1 MPNTP
6 NFSDLPKAGWVQPYI
21 DASSPL
27 SIVVTD
33 PEDPK
38 QLNGCIITW
47 IEIYQEGYFD
57 RQLLFTFQEDF
68 ADWTEANFGKVY
80 PPIAKRLKDFLKLRG
95 IYVGNVGDDG
105 KVDRR
110 KAVPQQLAALL
121 DDDIVKSPKWPKD
134 DLDEMRM
141 YNKDFKSYVYN
152 PGFENDDETSQN
164 RKTAKDDSDDEKDPS
179 VIPTWAQGT
188 TTDPNGVSKA
198 LTDLGKLYQKDQD
211 KFGAKH
217 YEVLEN
223 KLRIFFDNTRDDL
236 VPWYLVVGVFICVSV
251 GRTKGRI
258 CTGIG

>member
-164 RKTAKDDSDDEKDPS
+164 RKTAKAAPPDDDDPDDSSDDDS
-179 VIPTWAQGT
+179 
-188 TTDPNGVSKA
+188 NGNK
-198 LTDLGKLYQKDQD
+198 GKK
-211 KFGAKH
+211 K
-217 YEVLEN
+217 
-223 KLRIFFDNTRDDL
+223 
-236 VPWYLVVGVFICVSV
+236 P
-251 GRTKGRI
+251 GRSEERRV
-258 CTGIG
+258 